1 MKNKANN
8 EKNYNIKN
16 LEYDIMGSSFLGN
29 LLDISGDLD
38 SSGQNFA
45 MYLESDKI
53 NHLKNSTNKKNQDN

>member
-1 MKNKANN
+1 MKNKSNN
-8 EKNYNIKN
+8 QKNYNIKN
-16 LEYDIMGSSFLGN
+16 LEYDIIGSSFLGN

-53 NHLKNSTNKKNQDN
+53 DHLKNSTNKKDQDN

>member
-1 MKNKANN
+1 MKNKSNN

-16 LEYDIMGSSFLGN
+16 LEYDIIGSSFLGN

-53 NHLKNSTNKKNQDN
+53 DHLKNSTNKKNQDN

>member
-1 MKNKANN
+1 MKNKSNN

-16 LEYDIMGSSFLGN
+16 LEYDIIGSSFLGN

-53 NHLKNSTNKKNQDN
+53 DHLKNSTNKKNQDK

>member
-1 MKNKANN
+1 MKNKSNN
-8 EKNYNIKN
+8 QKNYNIKN

-53 NHLKNSTNKKNQDN
+53 DHLKNSTNKKDQDN

>member
-1 MKNKANN
+1 MKNKSNN

-53 NHLKNSTNKKNQDN
+53 DHLKNSTNKKDQDN

>member
-1 MKNKANN
+1 MKNKSNN
-8 EKNYNIKN
+8 QKNYNIKN
-16 LEYDIMGSSFLGN
+16 LEYDIIGSSFLGN

-53 NHLKNSTNKKNQDN
+53 DQLKNSTNKKNQDK

>member
-1 MKNKANN
+1 MKNKSNN

-53 NHLKNSTNKKNQDN
+53 DHLKNSTNKKNQDN

>member
-1 MKNKANN
+1 MKNKSNN

-29 LLDISGDLD
+29 LLDISGDSD

-53 NHLKNSTNKKNQDN
+53 DHLKNSTNKKDQDN

>member
-1 MKNKANN
+1 MKNKSNN

-53 NHLKNSTNKKNQDN
+53 DHLKNKTNKKDQDN

>member
-1 MKNKANN
+1 
-8 EKNYNIKN
+8 
-16 LEYDIMGSSFLGN
+16 MGSSFLGN

-53 NHLKNSTNKKNQDN
+53 DHLKNSTNKKDQDN

>member
-1 MKNKANN
+1 MKNKSNN
-8 EKNYNIKN
+8 QKNYNIKN

-53 NHLKNSTNKKNQDN
+53 DHLKNSTNKKNQDN

>member
-1 MKNKANN
+1 MKNKSNN
-8 EKNYNIKN
+8 QKNYNIKN

-53 NHLKNSTNKKNQDN
+53 DHLKNKTNKKDQDN

>member
-1 MKNKANN
+1 MKNKSNN
-8 EKNYNIKN
+8 QKNYNIKN

-53 NHLKNSTNKKNQDN
+53 DHLKNSTNKKGQDN

>member
-1 MKNKANN
+1 MKNKSNN

>member
-1 MKNKANN
+1 MKNKSNN

-16 LEYDIMGSSFLGN
+16 LEYDIIGSSFLGN

-53 NHLKNSTNKKNQDN
+53 DHLKNSTNKKDQDN

>member
-1 MKNKANN
+1 MKNKSNN
-8 EKNYNIKN
+8 QKNYNIKN
-16 LEYDIMGSSFLGN
+16 LEYDIIGSSFLGN

-53 NHLKNSTNKKNQDN
+53 DKLKNSTNKKNQDK